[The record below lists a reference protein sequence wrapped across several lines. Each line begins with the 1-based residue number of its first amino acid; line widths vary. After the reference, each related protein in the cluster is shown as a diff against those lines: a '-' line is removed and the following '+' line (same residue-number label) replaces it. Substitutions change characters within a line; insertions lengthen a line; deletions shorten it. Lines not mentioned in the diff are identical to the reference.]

1 MNYTIQ
7 FPNQTL
13 YFLIREFLFYSFV
26 HTSPN
31 PSRYFFTTKYMD
43 TQQNQ
48 QRIKTIYRMLFEM
61 AIGNLAFRIPLDG
74 HDKPFDELV
83 ALLNNVAEE
92 LQSYGYTNPYSNNP
106 KTQLEADNSATI
118 LIQRVLDYIQNH
130 LEEPLPSTK
139 ELSVMF
145 GTNEFTLKDSFRKV
159 LKTSIYQFYND
170 ERLKKAHQLIQLT
183 NIPLKEIALISGFY
197 NYTNF
202 YKAFKKRFNYP
213 PSELNRNTQENDY
226 P

>member
-1 MNYTIQ
+1 
-7 FPNQTL
+7 
-13 YFLIREFLFYSFV
+13 
-26 HTSPN
+26 
-31 PSRYFFTTKYMD
+31 MD

-61 AIGNLAFRIPLDG
+61 AIGNLTFRIPLDG
-74 HDKPFDELV
+74 HDKPFDELA

-92 LQSYGYTNPYSNNP
+92 LQVYGYTNPYNNNP

-170 ERLKKAHQLIQLT
+170 ERLKKAHQLILLT
-183 NIPLKEIALISGFY
+183 NIPLKEIALISGFN